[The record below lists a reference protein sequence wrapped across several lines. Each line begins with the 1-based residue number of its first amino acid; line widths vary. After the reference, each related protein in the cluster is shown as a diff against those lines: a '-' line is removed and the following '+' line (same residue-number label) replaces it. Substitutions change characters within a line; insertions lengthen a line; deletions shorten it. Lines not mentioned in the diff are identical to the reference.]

1 MQSFKLGISALVLAS
16 LCVALSAR
24 EVSYQNTSNAD
35 LIKLAGKVAPE
46 EKPDYAMEIYKRA
59 EKMNPKQRKEFYRE
73 VIAIADKSV
82 ANAVIKNISK
92 RMEALSAWQ
101 SNNYFFK

>member
-24 EVSYQNTSNAD
+24 EVSYQNTS
-35 LIKLAGKVAPE
+35 
-46 EKPDYAMEIYKRA
+46 
-59 EKMNPKQRKEFYRE
+59 
-73 VIAIADKSV
+73 V